1 MLLAINPPD
10 PLPRLRGIEAAPI
23 ATEAAAA
30 GVELFLFLQ
39 ELEDGYDAL
48 WEYNS
53 DLFDAETID
62 RIHAHYRRLL
72 DAAVEEPDRPVDELP
87 MLAAEERELL
97 LRTWNDTSSEFLPT
111 TLHELVEAQ
120 ASRSPDAPA
129 VVFEERRLSYADL
142 DARANQLA
150 QHLRACGVKRD
161 ALVAVSLERSPEL
174 VIVLLAILKAG
185 GAYLPLDPEL
195 PQERLAFMLDDSGAK
210 VVITDSTV
218 LDRLPPFP
226 GRLVCI
232 DRDAAEIAREGTER
246 PNAGAEPD
254 DLAYCIYTSG
264 STGRPKG
271 VLNTHRGIVNR
282 LLAMQDSYR
291 LDGVGQAASEDA
303 DQLRRLGARG
313 LLALAV
319 RRLPGGRR
327 SERAWE
333 SALPRR
339 PDRTGGRDDTPLRP
353 LDAGPLPRRGRPRPV
368 PKPPLRA
375 LRR

>member
-1 MLLAINPPD
+1 
-10 PLPRLRGIEAAPI
+10 
-23 ATEAAAA
+23 
-30 GVELFLFLQ
+30 
-39 ELEDGYDAL
+39 
-48 WEYNS
+48 
-53 DLFDAETID
+53 
-62 RIHAHYRRLL
+62 
-72 DAAVEEPDRPVDELP
+72 

-97 LRTWNDTSSEFLPT
+97 LRTWNDTSSEFLPI

-232 DRDAAEIAREGTER
+232 DRDAAEIAREG
-246 PNAGAEPD
+246 PNAP
-254 DLAYCIYTSG
+254 
-264 STGRPKG
+264 
-271 VLNTHRGIVNR
+271 
-282 LLAMQDSYR
+282 
-291 LDGVGQAASEDA
+291 
-303 DQLRRLGARG
+303 
-313 LLALAV
+313 ALAPS
-319 RRLPGGRR
+319 RTTSHTASTHQARPAGRR
-327 SERAWE
+327 AS
-333 SALPRR
+333 
-339 PDRTGGRDDTPLRP
+339 
-353 LDAGPLPRRGRPRPV
+353 
-368 PKPPLRA
+368 
-375 LRR
+375 